1 MDMEPRVG
9 VLSRSVLVNPALYG
23 GAEPGIMGIG
33 GRGGKGAFGGGRAP
47 AARAR
52 LGLSAPPKLPLLI
65 LVLLAG
71 SPPAPVKFGAA
82 TALRLIALMCLEN
95 AFPAFLTGLLIA
107 ATLGLTPPRVR
118 EDLRFLRV
126 LPTLDWEDERLRDRA
141 WAVLVASEGPE
152 PMLSSGIGDGVWKST
167 GEGEREALRPEE
179 KNAEYAAIM
188 GCKE

>member
-65 LVLLAG
+65 LVLLAD
-71 SPPAPVKFGAA
+71 SPATVKFGAA
-82 TALRLIALMCLEN
+82 TALRLIALMCFEN
-95 AFPAFLTGLLIA
+95 ALPAFLTGLLIA

-126 LPTLDWEDERLRDRA
+126 LPTLDWEDDLLRDRA

-152 PMLSSGIGDGVWKST
+152 PEPSSGIGEGVWKST
-167 GEGEREALRPEE
+167 GEGEREALRPDE
-179 KNAEYAAIM
+179 KKAE
-188 GCKE
+188 